1 MKNIAKLIL
10 GACIS
15 SSVFMTGCIDE
26 TFPTSGATEDQLT
39 SSEKALDAM
48 VWAMPAYFN
57 TFQLLPSRQDYDW
70 GYGSLMHIRDVQTG
84 DMAVAYSGSGYDW
97 YEGWSTLQGLGED
110 YMMQQY
116 TWWYYYKFIQTAN
129 NVIAVIEIN
138 IIEPH
143 GFKEV
148 AFCLAIGFPEQ
159 FKVLIQSAV
168 VFGDR
173 HLVIVDDYDHIGSG
187 LSGIIKAFI
196 CFAAG
201 EGTVADNGDNVIIF
215 AFQIA
220 CFSDAACQTYRG

>member
-1 MKNIAKLIL
+1 MPFQGIDVYNDRMFGIFY
-10 GACIS
+10 GFES
-15 SSVFMTGCIDE
+15 SD
-26 TFPTSGATEDQLT
+26 
-39 SSEKALDAM
+39 
-48 VWAMPAYFN
+48 
-57 TFQLLPSRQDYDW
+57 
-70 GYGSLMHIRDVQTG
+70 
-84 DMAVAYSGSGYDW
+84 
-97 YEGWSTLQGLGED
+97 
-110 YMMQQY
+110 
-116 TWWYYYKFIQTAN
+116 KFF

-201 EGTVADNGDNVIIF
+201 EGTVADNGDNVIIS